1 MDILISV
8 DNIKCGGCAN
18 SIRQRLTKI
27 PHLLTVEV
35 DIKGENVLITAEH
48 DIRAQVIEALN
59 AMGYPEK
66 GTQEGLQAFGSKA
79 TSFVSCALGK
89 ISDKN

>member
-18 SIRQRLTKI
+18 SIRQRMAKI
-27 PHLLTVEV
+27 PHVLTVEV
-35 DIKGENVLITAEH
+35 DIKGENVLITAEQ
-48 DIRAQVIEALN
+48 DIRAQAIEALS

>member
-18 SIRQRLTKI
+18 SIQQRLTKI
-27 PHLLTVEV
+27 PQVLTVEV
-35 DIKGENVLITAEH
+35 DIAGESVLITAEQ
-48 DIRAQVIEALN
+48 DIRAQAIEALN

-66 GTQEGLQAFGSKA
+66 GSQDGLRALGSKA

-89 ISDKN
+89 MSDKN